1 MKAIK
6 CSGTSMSPFIKEG
19 DIVLYDE
26 FKSPLFPDVTCLP
39 SGRRRRGNP
48 PLTPCLTS
56 RCFLLIGRQ
65 APFVK
70 GGIPLLSPPLIK
82 GEERGILRRGDMVVY
97 KINDEIYIHRIIS
110 IKNDKFIVSNDD
122 DLEKHTIEKEQILGR
137 VVSRYNGFLGYFLH
151 IFLKTMRQVFRKAKE

>member
-39 SGRRRRGNP
+39 SGRRRRENP

-70 GGIPLLSPPLIK
+70 G
-82 GEERGILRRGDMVVY
+82 EERGILRRGDMLVY

-110 IKNDKFIVSNDD
+110 IKNDRFIVSNDD
-122 DLEKHTIEKEQILGR
+122 DIEKHTIEKDQILGR
-137 VVSRYNGFLGYFLH
+137 VVSIYNGFLGYFFH
-151 IFLKTMRQVFRKAKE
+151 IFLRNMRKIYKGIKR